1 MHVGDGLLKQNRMA
15 SSESYVCCSL
25 NACCRAISRAA
36 CLSDEKPWELVEL
49 YLIWRR
55 GCSRNRVQLN
65 ELTILTPKDDGKR
78 HLEHLLP
85 LSTFLLLF
93 DGVWMEKMMSR
104 QLKNSEME
112 PCVTPTL
119 KWVASGK
126 RGWNRGLILH
136 FWGI

>member
-49 YLIWRR
+49 HLIWRR

-65 ELTILTPKDDGKR
+65 ELTILTPKDDGKP

-85 LSTFLLLF
+85 LSTFFLLF
-93 DGVWMEKMMSR
+93 DGVWMEKNDVTAAEKLRNGTMCYTDTQMSCLR
-104 QLKNSEME
+104 
-112 PCVTPTL
+112 
-119 KWVASGK
+119 
-126 RGWNRGLILH
+126 
-136 FWGI
+136 